1 MAGEDL
7 LGDGMIKVTYL
18 LTLSSIS
25 SPPAAELNA
34 GVDLQEY
41 ILKDGLGIEPD
52 QSPVDNTSLASK
64 SETERAGT
72 TKYSIAV
79 TCKRKLASGE
89 DVAYNTLVPMQ
100 DGYLAVRRTKDNE
113 LVWVATDEAEIYPIQ
128 NGKRMKQQTALNE
141 VQKFISK
148 LFNHTDADIDA
159 VVA

>member
-1 MAGEDL
+1 MADEDL
-7 LGDGMIKVTYL
+7 LGDGMFKVTYL
-18 LTLSSIS
+18 PTIS
-25 SPPAAELNA
+25 SVSNPPATELNA
-34 GVDLQEY
+34 GVDLQKY

-72 TKYSIAV
+72 TKFAIAL

-89 DVAYNTLVPMQ
+89 DVAYNTLVPGQ
-100 DGYLAVRRTKDNE
+100 DGVLAVRRTKDNE
-113 LVWVATDEAEIYPIQ
+113 LPWLAGDPAEIYPVQ
-128 NGKRMKQQTALNE
+128 NGKRMKQQTAMNE

-148 LFNHTDADIDA
+148 LFNHSDSDDDA

>member
-18 LTLSSIS
+18 PTLSSIS
-25 SPPAAELNA
+25 NPPAAELNA
-34 GVDLQEY
+34 GVDLQQY

-52 QSPVDNTSLASK
+52 QAAVDNTSLASK

-72 TKYSIAV
+72 SKFSIELM
-79 TCKRKLASGE
+79 CKRKLASGE

-100 DGYLAVRRTKDNE
+100 DGILAVRRTKDNE
-113 LVWVATDEAEIYPIQ
+113 LPWVAGDEAEIYPVQ
-128 NGKRMKQQTALNE
+128 NGIRKKQQTALNE
-141 VQKFISK
+141 VQKFSSK